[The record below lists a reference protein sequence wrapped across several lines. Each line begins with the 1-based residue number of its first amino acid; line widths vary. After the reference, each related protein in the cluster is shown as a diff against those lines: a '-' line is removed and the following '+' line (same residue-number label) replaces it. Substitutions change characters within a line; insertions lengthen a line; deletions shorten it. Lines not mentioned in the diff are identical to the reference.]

1 MALDKLDVELTVV
14 LGEAR
19 LPMHRFLRLGRG
31 AIVALD
37 ARDDDVVTILA
48 NGLRVAQG
56 RIVVQDGRIS
66 VEVTELVR
74 RVDITRE
81 AGTTVG
87 SQLLR
92 PPSARAAAAA

>member
-81 AGTTVG
+81 SGTTVG

-92 PPSARAAAAA
+92 LPSARAAAAA